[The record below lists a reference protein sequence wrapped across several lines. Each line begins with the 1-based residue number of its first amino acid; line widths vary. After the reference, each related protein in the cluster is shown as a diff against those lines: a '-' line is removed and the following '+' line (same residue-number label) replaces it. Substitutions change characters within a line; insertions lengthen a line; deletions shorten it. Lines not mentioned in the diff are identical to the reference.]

1 MKSLRRGLIV
11 LLITVTFGL
20 LALDFLLYQFDPI
33 GIFAYFADYN
43 DLQFYSLPAPGGVRY
58 THGTWRFRKYSV
70 TIGLDGLRAVQNSNG
85 GTCRIVFLG
94 DSVVFGM
101 GSDVSFVDY
110 LAPDLPATVIN
121 AGIPAYS
128 AANVAREIDL
138 IPADGYIWLIIEN
151 DDAPA
156 ATWQRGSGQFPS
168 ATALYLGWLFPGDVQ
183 GSHDVA
189 RFTRHAAPLLSRPDV
204 LTFAFE
210 GMALTTEAQAMGAH
224 VIPFYTHTV
233 SQRDAHPSRAGAAE
247 IADAMRDNVV
257 TFEAQQCEQE

>member
-1 MKSLRRGLIV
+1 MSKRRIL
-11 LLITVTFGL
+11 L
-20 LALDFLLYQFDPI
+20 LALLCLTVVLLLLEAALRFIDPI
-33 GIFAYFADYN
+33 GIYRYFADYN
-43 DLQFYSLPAPGGVRY
+43 ALTALSLPAPDGLRY
-58 THGTWRFRKYSV
+58 TPGTHRFAMYSV
-70 TIGLDGLRAVQNSNG
+70 TIGLDGFRAVPGNRG
-85 GTCRIVFLG
+85 GNCRIVFLG
-94 DSVVFGM
+94 DSVSFGM
-101 GSDVSFVDY
+101 GSDVSFVDI

-156 ATWQRGSGQFPS
+156 ATWQRPSGQFPS

-183 GSHDVA
+183 GSHDTA
-189 RFTRHAAPLLSRPDV
+189 RFTRHAAPVIARDDV
-204 LTFAFE
+204 LAFAFE

-233 SQRDAHPSRAGAAE
+233 SQRDAHPPPAGAAE
-247 IADAMRDNVV
+247 IADAMRDSV
-257 TFEAQQCEQE
+257 TNFEAQQCEQE